1 MRRFL
6 FLSFLIVG
14 VAGSSGQDTIHFFAG
29 LSGTNAVP
37 PSDDPSLAS
46 GDFTLTGSNFTYS
59 IQSSGIDGITGGPTG
74 GPDAA
79 AALVV
84 PRPAWVGDTGIYGPA
99 PAGQTGPLIDDLG
112 FPGCIIGGGPCDYA
126 GCFLEGSLTL
136 TPQQIADL
144 ENGLWYV
151 AVGFI
156 RGQITITNPPRLV
169 SAPQGSLTFE
179 VGLPWVYP
187 VSARMDAGST
197 LVEALSAEAWGTQP
211 LNYTFVKN
219 GVAVSAG
226 PCFIPTGVSEAG
238 AYQVIVSNGFGSVT
252 SAVFALSVEIY
263 SENPVSI
270 NVTAHAS
277 PAKAGTVA
285 GDGPYNRGAG
295 VALLATPNPS
305 YKFVNWTIASNVV
318 PRQPFNSIPTLTN
331 LVDVVVGTNPVYAS
345 IVQSNETLTAH
356 FAPDI
361 VHIATVSAPP
371 QGGSASGGGSIG
383 FGATAT
389 VRASPAAGYSF
400 ASWTWN
406 GTVVSQSPIYKF
418 TVLANE
424 TLTANFVPN
433 PFYFVA
439 GVYAGLF
446 YDAAIGVTPTNAGA
460 LSLTLGA
467 QGAYSGM
474 VRLGAA
480 SYHITGQFVLDAGE
494 DTASADSKVTLPGA
508 GILDLALVLNTD
520 PILSDP
526 GAGMLTGTVT
536 CTAPGQT
543 ASLWTAPL
551 LARRSHYVPN
561 HPAPGLYNMAILPAG
576 SPGSTGPLG
585 DSYGSATLSASGTV
599 ALMLNLADG
608 LSPAISFSSPVAQD
622 GVFPVFASLYS
633 GKGILLGWL
642 NFTNDTAAF
651 PGSTIDLESSALFWT
666 RQPGGG
672 LFYTNGFDASTAP
685 MILIG
690 CAYAP
695 STARTN
701 RLGWGNGVFGFDRPV
716 GRAASGLFFNPVK
729 NILTAGIPNNIDL
742 LINLNAANGRFT
754 GSFTPEPPGPRIP
767 FNGVLLNGL
776 GRGYGFCLAASHQS
790 EAISLAPVPVPQ
802 TPVLRPGTPTPPVE
816 GGGRTGTG
824 PGGE

>member
-1 MRRFL
+1 
-6 FLSFLIVG
+6 
-14 VAGSSGQDTIHFFAG
+14 
-29 LSGTNAVP
+29 
-37 PSDDPSLAS
+37 
-46 GDFTLTGSNFTYS
+46 
-59 IQSSGIDGITGGPTG
+59 
-74 GPDAA
+74 
-79 AALVV
+79 
-84 PRPAWVGDTGIYGPA
+84 
-99 PAGQTGPLIDDLG
+99 
-112 FPGCIIGGGPCDYA
+112 
-126 GCFLEGSLTL
+126 LEGSLTL

-467 QGAYSGM
+467 QGAYSGT

-480 SYHITGQFVLDAGE
+480 SYHITGQFVLDAGV
-494 DTASADSKVTLPGA
+494 DTASADAKATLPGA